1 MIKISRNF
9 NRDQLK
15 YYYIFGSIFRY
26 YVIQGETKIKYILKR
41 QSYDIL
47 CSIFFF
53 GIQKPENITS
63 SYPAE
68 HQYCPY
74 CHSVSVHTSEASGNG
89 GINTQG
95 LHFHWNKHLSF
106 SILHLNK
113 IFLSQVLLLYKSNN
127 SYYSFESILKTGN
140 GNNKYHL
147 S

>member
-1 MIKISRNF
+1 MEINETIKCIIFLVLYLVLCNYLLISRWKQN
-9 NRDQLK
+9 QK
-15 YYYIFGSIFRY
+15 YFRH
-26 YVIQGETKIKYILKR
+26 LD
-41 QSYDIL
+41 DIL
-47 CSIFFF
+47 YPVFF
-53 GIQKPENITS
+53 GIQKPENITN

-74 CHSVSVHTSEASGNG
+74 CHFVSAHTSAVSENG

-95 LHFHWNKHLSF
+95 LHFHWNKHLLF